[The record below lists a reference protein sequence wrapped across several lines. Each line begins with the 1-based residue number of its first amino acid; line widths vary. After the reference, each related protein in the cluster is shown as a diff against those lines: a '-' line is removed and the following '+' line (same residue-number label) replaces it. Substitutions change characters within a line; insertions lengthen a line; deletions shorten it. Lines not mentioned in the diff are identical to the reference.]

1 VAKEKPNEN
10 KSRRNAIPSGNAEPT
25 RTATRSK
32 GRYDCR
38 TRRLVLKR
46 NFQVFAKTLPT
57 RFNTVLAA
65 HAQATEYNTAS
76 KQFKT
81 VSVLRHGCLEV
92 VAAPLSVDVA
102 KLTEP

>member
-1 VAKEKPNEN
+1 MQFPPEMLNLPARRREAK
-10 KSRRNAIPSGNAEPT
+10 AVTIAEQG
-25 RTATRSK
+25 AWI
-32 GRYDCR
+32 
-38 TRRLVLKR
+38 LKR

-57 RFNTVLAA
+57 RFNTV
-65 HAQATEYNTAS
+65 HAQAMEYNTAS

>member
-1 VAKEKPNEN
+1 MQFPPEMLNLPARRREAK
-10 KSRRNAIPSGNAEPT
+10 AVTIAEQG
-25 RTATRSK
+25 AWI
-32 GRYDCR
+32 
-38 TRRLVLKR
+38 LKR

-65 HAQATEYNTAS
+65 HAQAMEYNTAS